1 MPSILTRWK
10 ARRAVRA
17 GLLSRARRAFAARK
31 TKANLA
37 LVKLRKRQVAQADRV
52 VARHTPRPAGVS
64 QAGVD
69 LIASFEGCILHPYQ
83 DSVGVWT
90 IGYGHTEGVHSGTRP
105 LVSKRAAMNLLRSDL
120 DKKYAP
126 PVFRLGLPLN
136 QNQIDALVSV
146 SYNLG
151 PGILEPSHTL
161 GAALRDH
168 RWHDAAD
175 AILLYDKAGGQRLA
189 GLTRRRQA
197 ERALFLKPTKGA

>member
-17 GLLSRARRAFAARK
+17 SLLARARKAFADRK

-52 VARHTPRPAGVS
+52 LARHAPRAQAVSPAGV
-64 QAGVD
+64 A
-69 LIASFEGCILHPYQ
+69 LIASFEGCRLDAYR
-83 DSVGVWT
+83 DAVGVLT
-90 IGYGHTEGVHSGTRP
+90 IGYGHTENVRP
-105 LVSKRAAMNLLRSDL
+105 GDTLPSMAAARALLLKDL
-120 DKKYAP
+120 NEKYAP
-126 PVFRLGLPLN
+126 AVLRLGLPLN
-136 QNQIDALVSV
+136 QNQIDALVSFV
-146 SYNLG
+146 YNLG

-161 GAALRDH
+161 GAALHDH

-175 AILLYDKAGGQRLA
+175 AILLYDKAGGRTLA

-197 ERALFLKPTKGA
+197 ERALFLKPVN

>member
-10 ARRAVRA
+10 ARRAVRV
-17 GLLSRARRAFAARK
+17 GLLSRARKAFAARK

-52 VARHTPRPAGVS
+52 IARHTPRPAGVS
-64 QAGVD
+64 PAGVA
-69 LIASFEGCILHPYQ
+69 LIAQFEGCRLEAYR
-83 DSVGVWT
+83 DAVGVPT
-90 IGYGHTEGVHSGTRP
+90 IGFGHTENVRMGDRLPSM
-105 LVSKRAAMNLLRSDL
+105 LAARALLLDDL
-120 DKKYAP
+120 NKKYAP
-126 PVFRLGLPLN
+126 PVLRLGLPLN

-197 ERALFLKPTKGA
+197 ERALFLKPVN

>member
-17 GLLSRARRAFAARK
+17 SLLARARKAFADRK

-52 VARHTPRPAGVS
+52 IARHTPHAQAVSPAGV
-64 QAGVD
+64 A
-69 LIASFEGCILHPYQ
+69 LIASFEGCRLDAYR
-83 DSVGVWT
+83 DAVGVLT
-90 IGYGHTEGVHSGTRP
+90 IGYGHTENVRP
-105 LVSKRAAMNLLRSDL
+105 GDTLPSMAAARALLLKDL
-120 DKKYAP
+120 NEKYAP
-126 PVFRLGLPLN
+126 AVLRLGLPLN
-136 QNQIDALVSV
+136 QNQIDALVSFV
-146 SYNLG
+146 YNLG

-161 GAALRDH
+161 GAALHDH

-175 AILLYDKAGGQRLA
+175 AILLYDKAGGRTLA

-197 ERALFLKPTKGA
+197 ERALFLKPVN